1 MNGAHFGESTRELL
15 AAPFKEA
22 GSVERIGPALW
33 LYVLLAL
40 KTNASGHICRTLES
54 LSKDLGVSQ
63 DQVHVWLAR
72 LVHVGL
78 VSVQVPAPYLVIKL
92 KFWSG
97 EEEKTAGSSEQNG
110 ASHKEVPVSSSKL
123 QLAAAENK
131 NKQASSSREDGG
143 AGEGGTELLTEVCR
157 VLGETDTAE
166 FRELVEKHPHPIVL
180 KALLRVKTTPTDQ
193 IRKSKA
199 ALFRFLVNKFSQ
211 ESHDHHPSH

>member
-1 MNGAHFGESTRELL
+1 MNGVHFSEPARELL

-33 LYVLLAL
+33 LYVWLAL
-40 KTNASGHICRTLES
+40 KTNASGHICRTLDS
-54 LSKDLGVSQ
+54 LAKDLDVSH
-63 DQVHVWLAR
+63 DQVKVWLAR

-97 EEEKTAGSSEQNG
+97 VEQQSTVSSEQNS

-123 QLAAAENK
+123 QLAAAEQK
-131 NKQASSSREDGG
+131 NKQASSREDGG
-143 AGEGGTELLTEVCR
+143 AGEGGELLAEVLR
-157 VLGETDTAE
+157 VLGETDPTD

-180 KALLRVKTTPTDQ
+180 KALLRVKTTPPEQ

-211 ESHDHHPSH
+211 ESHDRHPSH